1 MQIDNEKKD
10 CFVTQLERFLVK
22 NFLFSSS
29 FDDISQGKRDRR
41 QRVKNLFIILFLIV
55 QAVRYTVI
63 LSFDIFMK
71 ADLETRNTWGS
82 IYYFM
87 GVGEKILFSASF
99 TTTLQSLWIRMLCW
113 YKERNNDLHFLRD
126 IEDYKLENNKT
137 PSLTGKF
144 RKEFL
149 SMAQGRIK
157 KIKARRC
164 FLLTLL
170 ATSFYTFTA
179 LYCISLE
186 ESFSFKRYIFWMFY
200 SFLTWIHIR
209 VTVVMVF
216 TISGLW
222 HISRYHCQLL
232 TKQLIQKLER
242 IIHRLNGQHL
252 KETTNELK
260 HFIQM
265 FKDCQERIKQFNRF
279 SKHLVTCI
287 AVSSSLITSLFIL
300 TVIRSE
306 SATASRIF
314 FPATCIM
321 SFEPLVVMATS
332 TSLHSLSRELHQR
345 LNDCFIRLHRRSFI
359 RQRMAI
365 RSLIK
370 DVSNPRTNS
379 ITLVHA
385 DNSACCPI
393 VFLQFIGSTVT
404 LFIMLL
410 EFVDSFRSE
419 FIRNKELSI
428 V

>member
-1 MQIDNEKKD
+1 MESDTENKD

-29 FDDISQGKRDRR
+29 FDDISQGKHDRR
-41 QRVKNLFIILFLIV
+41 QRVKNLLVILFLVV
-55 QAVRYTVI
+55 QTARYAVI
-63 LSFDIFMK
+63 LSFDIFME
-71 ADLETRNTWGS
+71 ADLEMRNTFGS

-99 TTTLQSLWIRMLCW
+99 TTTLQSLWIRMLCL
-113 YKERNNDLHFLRD
+113 YKEENNDLHFLRD
-126 IEDYKLENNKT
+126 IHDYRLDNHET
-137 PSLTGKF
+137 PLLTGKF
-144 RKEFL
+144 REEFL

-170 ATSFYTFTA
+170 ASSFYTFTA

-186 ESFSFKRYIFWMFY
+186 KSFSFKRYIFWIFY

-232 TKQLIQKLER
+232 TKQLIQELER
-242 IIHRLNGQHL
+242 IIHRLNWVYL
-252 KETTNELK
+252 KESTDEFK
-260 HFIQM
+260 KFMKM

-279 SKHLVTCI
+279 SKHFVTCI
-287 AVSSSLITSLFIL
+287 AVSSSFITSLFML

-314 FPATCIM
+314 FPAACIM
-321 SFEPLVVMATS
+321 SFEPLSVMATS
-332 TSLHSLSRELHQR
+332 TSLYSLSMKMYQR
-345 LNDCFIRLHRRSFI
+345 LNDCFIRLHWRSFI

-370 DVSNPRTNS
+370 DVSNPQTNS
-379 ITLVHA
+379 LTLVHR
-385 DNSACCPI
+385 DNTACRPI
-393 VFLQFIGSTVT
+393 VFLQFIGSGVT
-404 LFIMLL
+404 LFILLL
-410 EFVDSFRSE
+410 EFVDSCGSQ
-419 FIRNKELSI
+419 LTSQ
-428 V
+428 